1 MRVSFVVQE
10 EGQWTLDICRKP
22 SAQCR
27 IGRGWSWAPGWVTVV
42 SLCCFCN
49 VALIFATMKTF
60 ILQQVKCC
68 HLSPFLFKLILCRI
82 FPQSILPLNF
92 FFSFFSFSVSRVF
105 LCFRH
110 HLLFISEIITPQTP
124 SPMLSS
130 FSDSL
135 PQYLSKWRSQRDCVF
150 SFVLFCFS
158 LRWWAERFN
167 ISEPFICPDLSLLT
181 SAMGS
186 QLLMKSPSVL

>member
-92 FFSFFSFSVSRVF
+92 FFFFFFFFCITSFPLLPSSLAFHFGD
-105 LCFRH
+105 H
-110 HLLFISEIITPQTP
+110 HPQTP

>member
-92 FFSFFSFSVSRVF
+92 FFLFFLFLYHEFSSASVITCFSFRRSSPPRLHLPCCHRSLTVCLSISASGDLRGTVF
-105 LCFRH
+105 FL
-110 HLLFISEIITPQTP
+110 
-124 SPMLSS
+124 
-130 FSDSL
+130 
-135 PQYLSKWRSQRDCVF
+135 
-150 SFVLFCFS
+150 LFCFVF
-158 LRWWAERFN
+158 LWGDGQR
-167 ISEPFICPDLSLLT
+167 DLT
-181 SAMGS
+181 FP
-186 QLLMKSPSVL
+186 SPSSVQISASSPLLWVHSY

>member
-92 FFSFFSFSVSRVF
+92 FFFFFPFSVSRVF

-110 HLLFISEIITPQTP
+110 HLLFISEIITPRLHLPCCHRSLTVC
-124 SPMLSS
+124 LSIS
-130 FSDSL
+130 ASGDL
-135 PQYLSKWRSQRDCVF
+135 RGTVF
-150 SFVLFCFS
+150 FLLFCFVF
-158 LRWWAERFN
+158 LWGDGQR
-167 ISEPFICPDLSLLT
+167 DLT
-181 SAMGS
+181 FP
-186 QLLMKSPSVL
+186 SPSSVQISASSPLLWVHSY